1 MNGDTLGV
9 SSLLTTAV
17 FMVKPPLDAVLVAGV
32 PNLKPPLGGSAVLAL
47 VVVARL
53 NGLGLLES
61 VETAAN
67 LKPPDVVNPE
77 TLKENVLRLV
87 STQRLFV
94 IS

>member
-1 MNGDTLGV
+1 
-9 SSLLTTAV
+9 
-17 FMVKPPLDAVLVAGV
+17 MVKAPLDAVVVAGV
-32 PNLKPPLGGSAVLAL
+32 PNLKPPLGGGAVLAL
-47 VVVARL
+47 VVGARL

-61 VETAAN
+61 VEAAAN

-77 TLKENVLRLV
+77 TLKQNVLGIV

>member
-17 FMVKPPLDAVLVAGV
+17 FRVKPPVGAVVVGV
-32 PNLKPPLGGSAVLAL
+32 PNLKPPLGGGAVLVL
-47 VVVARL
+47 VVGARL

-61 VETAAN
+61 VEAAAN

-77 TLKENVLRLV
+77 T
-87 STQRLFV
+87 
-94 IS
+94 